1 MSKPLDPSLAE
12 QYLAAIVQNADDAI
26 VSKDLNS
33 IVTSWNPAAARIFGF
48 TADEMIG
55 QSIMG
60 IIPPELAGKESEIVM
75 DCSPGNAAASSM
87 TTVSAVNK
95 WLVPVTSEL
104 IPPRNLCCCGS
115 ENETKV
121 EREHSPPRRAG
132 RGGVDA
138 TSVKRCEASL
148 YWSGRGGQFGETRR
162 IAEARA
168 VDRLDRAHF

>member
-1 MSKPLDPSLAE
+1 M
-12 QYLAAIVQNADDAI
+12 V
-26 VSKDLNS
+26 
-33 IVTSWNPAAARIFGF
+33 G
-48 TADEMIG
+48 
-55 QSIMG
+55 
-60 IIPPELAGKESEIVM
+60 
-75 DCSPGNAAASSM
+75 
-87 TTVSAVNK
+87 
-95 WLVPVTSEL
+95 PVTSEL

-168 VDRLDRAHF
+168 VDRLDRAAFKFIGRSRAPLKIQGTVCPFLPSFAVRSTPTCLDRGCICCSQNCHRQTGRSSGNPSEFLLPFCR